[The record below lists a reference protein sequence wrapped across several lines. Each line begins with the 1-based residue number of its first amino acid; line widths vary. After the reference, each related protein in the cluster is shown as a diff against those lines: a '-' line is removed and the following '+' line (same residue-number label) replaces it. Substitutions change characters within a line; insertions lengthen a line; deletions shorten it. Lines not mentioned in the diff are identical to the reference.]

1 MLSDYDIC
9 IFSIFQVFSSV
20 LRHEVAY
27 FDCSVKVLSLCLNP
41 ASRRCDPMEACAQ
54 GASLTGMKPFWQCAE
69 VCLGERCGS
78 REAEALLEAPS
89 LFLTVTGSAGTQN
102 IIYSQWTVVLFFFGF
117 KLCYSCLLFFL
128 YNQSQERDFI
138 GLTSLT
144 LKNIHKIKFDVEGAL
159 AKLREFV
166 MS

>member
-1 MLSDYDIC
+1 
-9 IFSIFQVFSSV
+9 
-20 LRHEVAY
+20 
-27 FDCSVKVLSLCLNP
+27 LC
-41 ASRRCDPMEACAQ
+41 
-54 GASLTGMKPFWQCAE
+54 
-69 VCLGERCGS
+69 ERCGS

-89 LFLTVTGSAGTQN
+89 LFLTGTGSAGTQN